1 MEKINIIT
9 RTSGRPKTF
18 DRCYRSIKNQTYKN
32 INHIVLYDDYR
43 SKEYL
48 DQYKDIDAVLVDRD
62 YLINTQTNR
71 RLENL
76 MIFKWAP
83 HNLYNNIGLE
93 RLKEGFYMFL
103 DDDDYLRNNFVIQQL
118 VNELEDRD
126 TLYVFQMDFN
136 GVKVPSD
143 DMIDRRK
150 IELFNIGSPCYLIPV
165 KYKDSAFWDAFKCA
179 DYRYVRDISN
189 VIPKTKFIKNIVAK
203 IDMIG
208 DGMKRDVA

>member
-9 RTSGRPKTF
+9 RTSGRPNTF

-48 DQYKDIDAVLVDRD
+48 DQYEDIDAVLVDRD